1 MESAPKCSLEADMS
15 GRRSAEAADGTTVWL
30 LTAAWTAMGIVLWV
44 VFPMTSTFLL
54 PLCCIAPLAWYLTAR
69 RSLPWYRP
77 SLVMAGFIL
86 AAGYLLINTSWSLN
100 PASAARTVVFAFVM
114 VGSLHL
120 VLNTLFDLPEPP
132 LRAMASGALVGLVV
146 AGAVLCIEVFSDQSL
161 RRLLI
166 RIMPGLQPD
175 PRHIT
180 IEEGY
185 LARLAP
191 YLANANISALTL
203 MFWPAALLVSRLGLP
218 RGLKYV
224 APIAFVVMAAT
235 VFASEHATSQVALVG
250 AGAVFALFCLRPK
263 LAMPVVIAS
272 WVAANLLVIPVASL
286 LYVAEAY
293 RAPWLAESARH
304 RVVIWRY
311 TSEQIH
317 KAPLFGAGISTA
329 RALHDAGYAKE
340 QLAPGTH
347 FHLSTSRHSHNAY
360 LQVWYETGV
369 FGAMI
374 MLGLGLLLLRALTA
388 FSTEVQP
395 YLAATFAACALLIAF
410 AYSIWA
416 PWFMASLA
424 LACVFAALG
433 AALPRRTID

>member
-1 MESAPKCSLEADMS
+1 MS
-15 GRRSAEAADGTTVWL
+15 GRRSAEAADGTAAWL
-30 LTAAWTAMGIVLWV
+30 LTATWTAMGIVLWV
-44 VFPMTSTFLL
+44 MFPMTSTVLL
-54 PLCCIAPLAWYLTAR
+54 PLCCIAPLAWYWTAR
-69 RSLPWYRP
+69 RHLPWCRL
-77 SLVMAGFIL
+77 SLVTAGFIF

-100 PASAARTVVFAFVM
+100 PVSAARTVVFAFVM
-114 VGSLHL
+114 VGSLHI
-120 VLNTLFDLPEPP
+120 VLNTFPDLPEPP

-146 AGAVLCIEVFSDQSL
+146 AGAVLCIEVFGDQSL
-161 RRLLI
+161 RRFLI
-166 RIMPGLQPD
+166 RIVPSLQPD

-180 IEEGY
+180 IEEGH

-191 YLANANISALTL
+191 YLANANVSALTL
-203 MFWPAALLVSRLGLP
+203 MFWPAALLVSRLRLP
-218 RGLKYV
+218 RWLKYV
-224 APIAFVVMAAT
+224 ALIAFVVMAAT
-235 VFASEHATSQVALVG
+235 VFASEHASSQVALVG
-250 AGAVFALFCLRPK
+250 AGTVFTLFCLRPK

-272 WVAANLLVIPVASL
+272 WVAANLLVVPVASL

-293 RAPWLAESARH
+293 HAPWLAPSARH

-329 RALHDAGYAKE
+329 RALHDARYVKE

-347 FHLSTSRHSHNAY
+347 FHLSTHRHSHNAY
-360 LQVWYETGV
+360 LQVWYETGA

-374 MLGLGLLLLRALTA
+374 MLGLGLLVLRAMRQ

-395 YLAATFAACALLIAF
+395 YLAATFAACALLIAS

-424 LACVFAALG
+424 LASVFAALG
-433 AALPRRTID
+433 GVLPRRTID